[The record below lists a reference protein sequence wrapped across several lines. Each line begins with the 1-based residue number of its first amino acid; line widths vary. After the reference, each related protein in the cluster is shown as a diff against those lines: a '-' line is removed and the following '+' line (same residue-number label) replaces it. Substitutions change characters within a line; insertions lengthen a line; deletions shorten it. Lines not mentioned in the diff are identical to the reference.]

1 MGSSSL
7 LDIIGSFV
15 VAGLL
20 LIMGLRLN
28 AQANEATLVY
38 NGNAIL
44 QQNLTALV
52 DILEND
58 FRRIGYCKDWTK
70 IADPSLSIRIAD
82 SNRIRFLT
90 DMTSTSNPYGDGALD
105 SITYYVGPTSE
116 LTATPNPYDRYLY
129 RQVNNQTPYP
139 MNLGVTQFSF
149 KYFDALNDP
158 IPFPVLDPREIY
170 IMQISITIQ
179 SAAPY
184 KQEYMNDPSQ
194 YDVFWKQIRLVTQN
208 LRNR

>member
-7 LDIIGSFV
+7 IDIIGSFI

-28 AQANEATLVY
+28 AQASEATLVY

-129 RQVNNQTPYP
+129 RRVNNQTPYP

-158 IPFPVLDPREIY
+158 IPFPVSDPREIY

>member
-20 LIMGLRLN
+20 LVMGLRLD

-44 QQNLTALV
+44 QSNLTALV
-52 DILEND
+52 DMIETD
-58 FRRIGYCKDWTK
+58 FRKIGYCANWTK
-70 IADPSLSIRIAD
+70 IADPTLSIRIAD

-90 DMTSTSNPYGDGALD
+90 DLTSSTYPFGDGNLD

-116 LTATPNPYDRYLY
+116 LASTPNPRDRYLY
-129 RQVNNQTPYP
+129 RQTNNSTPYP

-149 KYFDALNDP
+149 LYFDTGGDQLS
-158 IPFPVLDPREIY
+158 FPVSDPRLIY
-170 IMQISITIQ
+170 SMQVSIVIE

-184 KQEYMNDPSQ
+184 QQQYMNDPSQ
-194 YDVFWKQIRLVTQN
+194 YQVFWKQIRLVTQN